1 MIQIGN
7 FVFNL
12 IVPLKTSNRNEKIYI
27 WKRKVYIYE
36 ITKYIIYVKNMHL
49 EIGKYRKFLV
59 VQTLLLAMLELEC
72 YTYNTW

>member
-1 MIQIGN
+1 
-7 FVFNL
+7 
-12 IVPLKTSNRNEKIYI
+12 
-27 WKRKVYIYE
+27 
-36 ITKYIIYVKNMHL
+36 MHL